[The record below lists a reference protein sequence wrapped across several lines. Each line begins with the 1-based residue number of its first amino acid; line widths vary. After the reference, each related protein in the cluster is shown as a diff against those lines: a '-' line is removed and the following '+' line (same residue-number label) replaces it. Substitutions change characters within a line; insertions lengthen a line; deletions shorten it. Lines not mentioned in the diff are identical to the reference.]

1 MAIITVR
8 EFARLTTGRVENNSL
23 DKAYISSADFDEL
36 CALNDRRRPGEAPL
50 IQMYD
55 RTTLGVCNYV
65 GIIQTSQG
73 TSIEILPK
81 TGEASSQAELV
92 HERALLIKMLRA
104 VLELPFREHEAA
116 HIQSFSAP
124 LQEWVIRRFLEELYL
139 LFKKGLCFN
148 YNHVAEERPFLRGKL
163 DIGKQ
168 LVQPPQK
175 RHLLHIRHNIF
186 SVDRPEHRLLRS
198 ALDRCIAVA
207 REDKNFRLA
216 TSLRSIFHEIRP
228 SISFVED
235 FRQWNFSRHMAHY
248 QNIRPWCELVLGK
261 EMPFALI
268 GEWYGISMLFPM
280 EKLFE
285 KYVGVCL
292 RRHLA
297 FGAQLSEQLCQKY
310 LCTLDKR
317 AYFALRP
324 DIAVSYKEN
333 LWLLDIKWKK
343 LSGGRSGN
351 FGISQ
356 QDFYQL
362 FSYGQQY
369 LQGRGDMALVYPY
382 HKFFPSLAEPFYYSD
397 SLRLWI
403 LAFDLEQDKLLMPS
417 SCPIAEVFLW

>member
-1 MAIITVR
+1 MATVTVR
-8 EFARLTTGRVENNSL
+8 EYARLTTGSVECDSL
-23 DKAYISSADFDEL
+23 DKAHISPADFDEL
-36 CALNDRRRPGEAPL
+36 CALNDRRKPGEAPL
-50 IQMYD
+50 IRMYD

-65 GIIQTSQG
+65 GILQTSPG
-73 TSIEILPK
+73 TCIEILPK
-81 TGEASSQAELV
+81 TGENSSREAIA
-92 HERALLIKMLRA
+92 HERTLLIKMLKT
-104 VLELPFREHEAA
+104 VFDLPFREHLAA
-116 HIQSFSAP
+116 HLQRFPAP
-124 LQEWVIRRFLEELYL
+124 LQEWVIRRFLEELHL
-139 LFKKGLCFN
+139 LFKKGLCFT
-148 YNHVAEERPFLRGKL
+148 YNHVAEEKPFLRGRL

-186 SVDRPEHRLLRS
+186 SVDRPEHRLFRS
-198 ALDRCIAVA
+198 ALDRCIAVT

-216 TSLRSIFHEIRP
+216 TSLRPIFHEIRP

-235 FRQWNFSRHMAHY
+235 FRQWNLSRHMAHY

-261 EMPFALI
+261 EMPFALM
-268 GEWYGISMLFPM
+268 GEWHGISMLFPM

-297 FGAQLSEQLCQKY
+297 FDAQFFEQPCQKY

-324 DIAVSYKEN
+324 DIAVRYKEN

-343 LSGGRSGN
+343 LCGGCSGN
-351 FGISQ
+351 FGINQ

-362 FSYGQQY
+362 FSYGHQY
-369 LQGRGDMALVYPY
+369 LQGRGDMALVYPN
-382 HKFFPSLAEPFYYSD
+382 HKSFPSLAEPFKFSD

-403 LAFDLEQDKLLMPS
+403 LAFDLEQDKLLVPPA
-417 SCPIAEVFLW
+417 CPIAEIFLW